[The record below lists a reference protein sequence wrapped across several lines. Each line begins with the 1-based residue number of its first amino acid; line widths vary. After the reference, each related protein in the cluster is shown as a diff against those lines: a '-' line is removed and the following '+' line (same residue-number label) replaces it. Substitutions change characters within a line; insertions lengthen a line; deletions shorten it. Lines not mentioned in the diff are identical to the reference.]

1 MMMEY
6 LARFQLDIM
15 NALTGACAMIILLLL
30 FTGAMNRRRRWI
42 LILLTFNALILVSFD
57 RLAYIYSGDLSTK
70 GYVMVRVS
78 NFLVFFMTAGMI
90 LAFSLYVTDLLMDEG
105 RMNRPPR
112 RVTAVAVMSVIEMIL
127 VIISQFT
134 GLYYYFDEAN
144 TYHRGGG
151 FLIAYIIPV
160 AGPLILLSVIIQY
173 RKLISRWIFISLEVF
188 IIVPIAAALIQILAY
203 GLSLVNIAM
212 VIVAVFSYIFA
223 YLDMNER
230 VEHAKRIEIDYLKE
244 NQSTMNRLFT
254 QTAKAFVNAVDE
266 RGLHSAGH
274 SERVA
279 DYAVK
284 LARLAGMNE
293 EKCEEVYYCALL
305 HDVGKIQTPDSILD
319 KDEDLTEEEME
330 EVKKEPVIGGQI
342 LLSIADYPG
351 IGMGAQYYHEKY
363 DGTGYPEGLAGEAIP
378 EPARIVAIADA
389 YDSMTTSNNYRD
401 PLPQDMVREVFVR
414 EAGTSFDPKYASLMV
429 QMIDEDPGYQ
439 MKTENEYVDALLHD
453 EFTCDEYRST
463 VSYGIRITP
472 EVTLIRFRSDPTVES
487 PDSFSNPSVILFDS
501 QDRRVHDTVR
511 AVEETRYV
519 EYGELWFDGHTID
532 NAARNM
538 KTTVS
543 DAGSGTEDELYEIE
557 SCKCGDHIRVRLRH
571 AGVLTEVVAALQDN
585 SRYAYVGLTGE
596 NCHIHDIEIINMGPI
611 AEGDGIERIADEVSY
626 IDRLESDVPNV
637 QVDGY
642 RTAATAGI
650 PVKEGLTIEFHTM
663 SLPSANLVWHC
674 PYIIIFS
681 ASDGLI
687 YGEDYREYALI
698 RLDGEI
704 RDDGIYSENDRYSV
718 RQDSFTNWDDWKEI
732 NQRGYEVRVTFGRSG
747 NRITTITENHGI
759 RIENNTRVKDPDLNG
774 DILVAI
780 TGDLVALTDI
790 RIH

>member
-1 MMMEY
+1 MMKL
-6 LARFQLDIM
+6 LATYQLDFMLVLSGTCVI
-15 NALTGACAMIILLLL
+15 LILLLL
-30 FTGAMNRRRRWI
+30 FTRAIKRRRRFI
-42 LILLTFNALILVSFD
+42 LILLVFNALMLISFD
-57 RLAYIYSGDLSTK
+57 RMAYIYSGDVSTL

-78 NFLVFFMTAGMI
+78 NFVVFFMTAGMV
-90 LAFSLYVTDLLMDEG
+90 LAFSLYLADLMLDEG
-105 RMNRPPR
+105 RMSVLPV
-112 RVTAVAVMSVIEMIL
+112 RVRIVAWASVVEMAL
-127 VIISQFT
+127 VILSQFI
-134 GLYYYFDEAN
+134 GLYYYFDEN
-144 TYHRGGG
+144 NVYHRGKG

-160 AGPLILLSVIIQY
+160 LGPLVLLSVIMQY
-173 RKLISRWIFISLEVF
+173 RKLFSRWILISLQVF
-188 IIVPIAAALIQILAY
+188 VIAPIVAALIQIAAY

-212 VIVAVFSYIFA
+212 VFVAITSYIFS
-223 YLDMNER
+223 YFDLNER
-230 VEHAKRIEIDYLKE
+230 LEHAQRLEIDSLKE
-244 NQSTMNRLFT
+244 NQDTMNRLFT

-279 DYAVK
+279 DYAVR
-284 LARLAGMNE
+284 LARLGGMNE
-293 EKCEEVYYCALL
+293 SKCEEVYYCALL

-319 KDEDLTEEEME
+319 KLEDLTDEELE

-342 LLSIADYPG
+342 LLSISDFPG
-351 IGMGAQYYHEKY
+351 IGMGAQYSHERY
-363 DGTGYPEGLAGEAIP
+363 DGKGYPEGLSGEAIP
-378 EPARIVAIADA
+378 EPARIVAVADA
-389 YDSMTTSNNYRD
+389 YDLMTTSNNYRD
-401 PLPQDMVREVFVR
+401 PLPQDMVREAFVR
-414 EAGTSFDPKYASLMV
+414 EAGSAFDPKYARLMV

-453 EFTCDEYRST
+453 EFTCEEYRST
-463 VSYGIRITP
+463 VSYGIRIST
-472 EVTLIRFRSDPTVES
+472 EVTLIRFRCESTLGSDEG
-487 PDSFSNPSVILFDS
+487 FSAPAVILFDS

-519 EYGELWFDGHTID
+519 EYGELWFDGHA
-532 NAARNM
+532 NNVSARNM
-538 KTTVS
+538 KTTVTETES
-543 DAGSGTEDELYEIE
+543 DDDGIYEIE
-557 SCKCGDHIRVRLRH
+557 SVKAGDHIRIRLRY
-571 AGVLTEVVAALQDN
+571 AGKMTEVIAALQDN

-596 NCHIHDIEIINMGPI
+596 NCHIYDIDILSNGPI
-611 AEGDGIERIADEVSY
+611 AEDDAIERIADEVSY

-642 RTAATAGI
+642 RTAATQGI
-650 PVKEGLTIEFHTM
+650 PVKEGLTIDFHTM

-681 ASDGLI
+681 ASDGKI

-718 RQDSFTNWDDWKEI
+718 RGDKFTNWDDWKEI
-732 NQRGYEVRVTFGRSG
+732 NQRGYEVSVTFGRSG
-747 NRITTITENHGI
+747 NKVTTFTENHGI
-759 RIENNTRVKDPDLNG
+759 RIENNTYVRDPDLKG
-774 DILVAI
+774 DILVAV